1 MKQDIMKILIH
12 KMELIIS
19 AHTPLKGEILT
30 GWSKGYPFFPLGHI
44 NIFLVRLVVLE
55 SFNAALY
62 KATSKILEE
71 TEEPFL

>member
-1 MKQDIMKILIH
+1 MKQGIMKILIH

-30 GWSKGYPFFPLGHI
+30 GWSKGYPFFPLGYI

-55 SFNAALY
+55 SFMQHSTKL
-62 KATSKILEE
+62 L
-71 TEEPFL
+71 PRF